1 MYDEA
6 EAMPFKLTDEQRAIR
21 RAARDFA
28 ANEIAPVARE
38 YDENH
43 TYPHDVIETAAE
55 YDFAARTVP
64 IEYGG
69 AGMDVTSSVVVT
81 EELWRA
87 DSGIANAIDGV
98 AFATNVS
105 LLERYG
111 DEWMREE
118 WFPKFVAADALAAIA
133 ISEPGHGSDVGGIE
147 TRAERDGD
155 EWVLNGAK
163 TWISNGTEAD
173 VVIVVAKTDP
183 GEGHRGLSCFL
194 VPTETDGYEAER
206 IENKL
211 GLHAS
216 DLADVHLDDV
226 TVPAAN
232 LVGEENRG
240 FYHLMDVL
248 APGRVEVAAQAV
260 GTAQA
265 ALDAGIS
272 YATEREQ
279 FDRPISEFQ
288 AIRHSIAEME
298 TAVEAARSLTYRA
311 AARCDEGA
319 DDATRLASAAKLFA
333 SERAVEVA
341 DDAVQIHSGA
351 GYVTDFPAERYYRD
365 ARALPIFEGTSEI
378 QKNVI
383 AKDLL

>member
-1 MYDEA
+1 
-6 EAMPFKLTDEQRAIR
+6 MPFTLTDEQHAIR

-28 ANEIAPVARE
+28 ENEIAPVARE
-38 YDENH
+38 YDENF
-43 TYPHDVIETAAE
+43 TYPRDVIETAAQH
-55 YDFAARTVP
+55 DFAARTVP
-64 IEYGG
+64 AEYGG

-87 DSGIANAIDGV
+87 DPGIANAIDGV

-118 WFPKFVAADALAAIA
+118 WFPKFVSADALAAIA
-133 ISEPGHGSDVGGIE
+133 ISEPGHGSDIGGIE
-147 TRAERDGD
+147 TRAEQDGD

-163 TWISNGTEAD
+163 TWISNGTKAD
-173 VVIVVAKTDP
+173 VVIVVAKTDS

-216 DLADVHLDDV
+216 DLADVHLDDM

-265 ALDAGIS
+265 ALDAAIS
-272 YATEREQ
+272 YATQREQ
-279 FDRPISEFQ
+279 FNRPISEFQ

-319 DDATRLASAAKLFA
+319 NDATRIASAAKLFA

-341 DDAVQIHSGA
+341 DDAVQIHGGA

-383 AKDLL
+383 AKGLL

>member
-1 MYDEA
+1 MYDESKV
-6 EAMPFKLTDEQRAIR
+6 MSFTLTDEQRAIR

-28 ANEIAPVARE
+28 ENEIAPVARE

-43 TYPHDVIETAAE
+43 TYPSDVIAMAAE

-64 IEYGG
+64 VEYGG
-69 AGMDVTSSVVVT
+69 AGMDVVSSVVVT
-81 EELWRA
+81 EELWRG
-87 DSGIANAIDGV
+87 DPGIANAIDGV
-98 AFATNVS
+98 AFTTNIS

-111 DEWMREE
+111 DEWMCEE
-118 WFPKFVAADALAAIA
+118 WFPKFVSADALAAIA
-133 ISEPGHGSDVGGIE
+133 ISEPSHGSDIGGIE

-155 EWVLNGAK
+155 QWVLNGAK
-163 TWISNGTEAD
+163 TWISNGTKAD

-226 TVPAAN
+226 TVPADN

-265 ALDAGIS
+265 ALDAAVS

-279 FDRPISEFQ
+279 FDRFISEFQ
-288 AIRHSIAEME
+288 AVRHTIAEME

-319 DDATRLASAAKLFA
+319 EDATRLASTAKLFA
-333 SERAVEVA
+333 SEKAVEVA
-341 DDAVQIHSGA
+341 DDAVQIHGGA

-383 AKDLL
+383 ARDLL